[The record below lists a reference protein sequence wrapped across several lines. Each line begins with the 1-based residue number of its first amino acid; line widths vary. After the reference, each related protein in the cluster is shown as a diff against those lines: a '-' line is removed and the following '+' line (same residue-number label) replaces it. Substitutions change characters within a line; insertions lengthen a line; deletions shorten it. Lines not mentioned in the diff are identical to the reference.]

1 MSYVELEHTADVKIR
16 VEAGTLEELFSEA
29 VRALMIT
36 MYGKTKPG
44 NCAVRVEVHA
54 GDLIG
59 LVHDLLS
66 ETLFLS
72 EVNEV
77 VFSSAR
83 LTIEKNAVHGI
94 LQGEPFD
101 PARHRGGSEVKGI
114 SYSGMN
120 LRKEDDTYILDII
133 LDV

>member
-16 VEAGTLEELFSEA
+16 VEAETLEELFSEA
-29 VRALMIT
+29 VRALMVT
-36 MYGKTKPG
+36 MYGNVAPG
-44 NCAVRVEVHA
+44 ARTVPVEVHA
-54 GDLIG
+54 GDLVG

-66 ETLFLS
+66 EALFLS

-77 VFSSAR
+77 VFASAR
-83 LTIEKNAVHGI
+83 LTIGADAVYGI
-94 LQGEPFD
+94 LLGEPFD

-114 SYSGMN
+114 TYSGMKI
-120 LRKEDDTYILDII
+120 RKEDDKYILDII

>member
-1 MSYVELEHTADVKIR
+1 MSYVELEHTADVKLR
-16 VEAGTLEELFSEA
+16 VEADTLEDLFSEA
-29 VRALMIT
+29 VRALMVT
-36 MYGKTKPG
+36 MYRTALPG
-44 NCAVRVEVHA
+44 ACTVRVEVHA
-54 GDLIG
+54 GDLVG

-66 ETLFLS
+66 EALFLS

-77 VFSSAR
+77 VFASAC
-83 LTIEKNAVHGI
+83 LTIEEGAVYGI

-114 SYSGMN
+114 TYSGMKI
-120 LRKEDDTYILDII
+120 RKEDDKYILDII

>member
-16 VEAGTLEELFSEA
+16 VEAETIEELFSEA
-29 VRALMIT
+29 VRALMVT
-36 MYGKTKPG
+36 MYGTAAPG
-44 NCAVRVEVHA
+44 TRTARVEVHA
-54 GDLIG
+54 GDLVG

-66 ETLFLS
+66 EALFLS

-77 VFSSAR
+77 VFASAR
-83 LTIEKNAVHGI
+83 LTIEKDVVQGI

-101 PARHRGGSEVKGI
+101 PARHRGGREVKGI
-114 SYSGMN
+114 TYSGMKI
-120 LRKEDDTYILDII
+120 RKEDDKYILDII

>member
-29 VRALMIT
+29 VRALMMT
-36 MYGKTKPG
+36 MYGSVEAGTRT
-44 NCAVRVEVHA
+44 VRVEVHSA
-54 GDLIG
+54 DLEG

-66 ETLFLS
+66 EALFLS
-72 EVNEV
+72 EVEDV

-83 LTIEKNAVHGI
+83 LTIGKGVVSGI

-114 SYSGMN
+114 SYSGMKI
-120 LRKEDDTYILDII
+120 RKEDDTYILDII